1 TDCSVCGTRVKKSLS
16 TRTHRCHSCGT
27 VMHRD
32 HNAAKQILLKGIK
45 STVGHT
51 ESKAC
56 GQNNLC
62 LGGETPLI

>member
-1 TDCSVCGTRVKKSLS
+1 MS
-16 TRTHRCHSCGT
+16 TRTHKCHKCKT

-32 HNAAKQILLKGIK
+32 HNAARQILAKGLK

-56 GQNNLC
+56 GQNNLY
-62 LGGETPLI
+62 LGGETPLDKLTG